1 MSSRTEKPLLSSCMV
16 TRFLKIRQ
24 TGLQTDSSRDL
35 QRNIDG
41 SSERARHESIRRER
55 GTESVWS
62 YSSVISSGRTSP
74 LKWSLN
80 SSAKQEARAD
90 ICSVSKSSC
99 RTEHN
104 IVPTSL
110 NTEALQLAALFSDKP
125 RITHL
130 TQQDSSPPGWDPQ
143 SPASPHTESLCHCR
157 GSVAVS

>member
-55 GTESVWS
+55 RGQSQSALTPPWS
-62 YSSVISSGRTSP
+62 PPAGLLLWNDLWTVRPNRKPELTSALCQSP
-74 LKWSLN
+74 PVGQNTALYQHLLTLK
-80 SSAKQEARAD
+80 
-90 ICSVSKSSC
+90 
-99 RTEHN
+99 
-104 IVPTSL
+104 
-110 NTEALQLAALFSDKP
+110 LAALFSDKP